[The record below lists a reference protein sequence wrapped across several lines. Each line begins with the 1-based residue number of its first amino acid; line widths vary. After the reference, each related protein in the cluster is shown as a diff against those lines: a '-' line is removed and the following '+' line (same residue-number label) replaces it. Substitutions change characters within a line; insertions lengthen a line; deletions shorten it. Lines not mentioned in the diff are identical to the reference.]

1 MSNERRRCGMNGW
14 AALGMAVAAAVV
26 VGAVGFT
33 IASWPD
39 LKRYMKIR
47 SM

>member
-1 MSNERRRCGMNGW
+1 
-14 AALGMAVAAAVV
+14 MAVAAAIVV
-26 VGAVGFT
+26 SAAGFA